1 MSWSAWLGFQL
12 TYPTVQVSSS
22 CPLPPARVWHKY
34 SQTLA
39 LAIALDCTECVVSI
53 PLLVLWLKEKPN
65 QLR

>member
-39 LAIALDCTECVVSI
+39 LAIARDCPECVLSI
-53 PLLVLWLKEKPN
+53 PL
-65 QLR
+65 